1 MLMYSGVIGYAK
13 AIPSDESPLLCKP
26 MHFRRYP
33 APSYTCLDPAFSG
46 FKIPELECRLRHA
59 CLVLMCTSALQ
70 VKGYLQHL
78 SRMNLTVD
86 QLSKTGIGK
95 RLRSITKW
103 GNQRKSALEPMP
115 AAQEADPETGNLPER
130 RSSWE
135 LATCGLSC
143 LFPR

>member
-1 MLMYSGVIGYAK
+1 MKVLYCVSLCILGATLRP
-13 AIPSDESPLLCKP
+13 AIHAWTLPFLASRL
-26 MHFRRYP
+26 
-33 APSYTCLDPAFSG
+33 
-46 FKIPELECRLRHA
+46 PELECRLRRV
-59 CLVLMCTSALQ
+59 CLVLMCTPALQ

-135 LATCGLSC
+135 LAT
-143 LFPR
+143 